1 MCRMLAYLGNDIPL
15 SKLIL
20 QPSHSL
26 EQQAWQPKELR
37 ETKLNADGFGFAWYN
52 SESSDACRYR
62 NILPIWND
70 PNLKHLAHS
79 LSKPLW
85 LAIIRSATVGLN
97 VSLEN
102 TPPFT
107 YKQWSF
113 MHNGYLMDFDTQFRH
128 KVRDVLSDKYLALIR
143 GSTDSEYIFA
153 LLMQLIEHQTPL
165 TALQNCIQIL
175 AEIVQNEA
183 ALLNIILSDGQQ
195 VYALRHAINGLTPT
209 LYYCNNSKEFGE
221 GNLVI
226 ASERLNNEKQW
237 NAVDEYVI
245 YRFGSAK
252 EFTRHPL

>member
-1 MCRMLAYLGNDIPL
+1 MCRMLAYLGNSIPL

-52 SESSDACRYR
+52 SDNTDACRYR
-62 NILPIWND
+62 HILPIWND
-70 PNLKHLAHS
+70 PNLRHLANS

-128 KVRDVLSDKYLALIR
+128 KIRDVLNDKYLALIR

-153 LLMQLIEHQTPL
+153 LLIQLIETQSPIS
-165 TALQNCIQIL
+165 AMQNCIKIL
-175 AEIVQNEA
+175 TNIVQNEA
-183 ALLNIILSDGQQ
+183 ALLNIILSDGQHI
-195 VYALRHAINGLTPT
+195 YALRHAINGLTPT
-209 LYYCNNSKEFGE
+209 LYYCNSSKEFGE

-226 ASERLNNEKQW
+226 ASERLNDEKQW
-237 NAVDEYVI
+237 NVVEEHSI
-245 YRFGSAK
+245 YTFSLDK
-252 EFTRHPL
+252 ELTRQSL